1 MEEELLTRV
10 LAYLKEEKDFV
21 VAAKKIWQQIVTF
34 PEWKNLSF
42 PQFLEIV
49 KKSTKID
56 VIGDLKEDPFKDAGL
71 SKEET
76 KTEIQKMEK
85 MGYYFGPSL
94 VLKSHVPTPEELA
107 GFLQSRVDQAY
118 NSLLKVWENRPKN
131 DPESE
136 DQLIEILAE
145 VQKLRREI
153 RENLGN
159 SKTSQKE

>member
-1 MEEELLTRV
+1 MIRRPPRSTL
-10 LAYLKEEKDFV
+10 
-21 VAAKKIWQQIVTF
+21 F
-34 PEWKNLSF
+34 PYTTLFRS
-42 PQFLEIV
+42 
-49 KKSTKID
+49 
-56 VIGDLKEDPFKDAGL
+56 
-71 SKEET
+71 
-76 KTEIQKMEK
+76 
-85 MGYYFGPSL
+85 SL